1 MRILRI
7 GSTGPAVQ
15 LLQLALNRAGFG
27 PLETDGIFG
36 PLTEAA
42 LRRFQSARGIL
53 SDGVA
58 GRETHRALLPW
69 YTGSLLHRIEK
80 GDTIAKLAQRYGT
93 TTEAIFLAN
102 PEAEAENLRIG
113 ESLVIPLPFP
123 VVPTTIGYSARLTEL
138 CLKGRPPSLWEPG
151 AWRYLMIKGGV
162 ERSLNAAFCLW
173 IGSFIRYRYRSR
185 EL

>member
-7 GSTGPAVQ
+7 GSIGPAVQ

-80 GDTIAKLAQRYGT
+80 GDTIATLAQRYGT

-102 PEAEAENLRIG
+102 PEAVAENLR
-113 ESLVIPLPFP
+113 
-123 VVPTTIGYSARLTEL
+123 
-138 CLKGRPPSLWEPG
+138 W
-151 AWRYLMIKGGV
+151 
-162 ERSLNAAFCLW
+162 
-173 IGSFIRYRYRSR
+173 
-185 EL
+185 